1 VETSKPQSGAP
12 WPHAVSLVLAADTPQ
27 QRDWSV
33 SVAIGIARKLA
44 GQRKVVLVDA
54 AVSGPSVTEKL
65 AVDQAGGIVDVLFR
79 GASFATVAQRPT
91 SETFFFLPLGP
102 DAPPPEVLFQH
113 PRWIKI
119 AERLADAAAHLLVCV
134 SETDWFASGPISG
147 FEACIILN
155 GSGRSIELPRKAH
168 RFAEFLAP
176 PAIRETTTSIE
187 SNDEAGEAA
196 PAGDT
201 LEPAASKIVE
211 TPGPERESVGSAAGR
226 SIPPLPTAPP
236 ADLTP
241 GVLGVSQS
249 KHGRSASIREKWAR
263 RRSGMTVPQLG
274 PLGRRIAGGAVLVI
288 AVVVVAV
295 VWTAFDTGGG
305 PEEINVFQAAA
316 ETTAVADRVAPPPR
330 EEKPTGGRPVG
341 TRLPYSVAIASY
353 SSFED
358 ALARQKKLTRND
370 LPVYV
375 APTPVRG
382 VVYYRVFAG
391 LVAERSEAEALM
403 ARLVRDGV
411 KDTVSSW
418 DVRQAQY
425 AFSFGSFAS
434 AREAKEQVEA
444 LLNQGIQAY
453 TVPVQAGAGAGEVVY
468 HVYAGGYETREAAE
482 PLREQ
487 IEAAGLSAELIE
499 RVGLLER

>member
-1 VETSKPQSGAP
+1 
-12 WPHAVSLVLAADTPQ
+12 
-27 QRDWSV
+27 
-33 SVAIGIARKLA
+33 
-44 GQRKVVLVDA
+44 
-54 AVSGPSVTEKL
+54 
-65 AVDQAGGIVDVLFR
+65 
-79 GASFATVAQRPT
+79 
-91 SETFFFLPLGP
+91 
-102 DAPPPEVLFQH
+102 
-113 PRWIKI
+113 
-119 AERLADAAAHLLVCV
+119 
-134 SETDWFASGPISG
+134 
-147 FEACIILN
+147 
-155 GSGRSIELPRKAH
+155 
-168 RFAEFLAP
+168 
-176 PAIRETTTSIE
+176 
-187 SNDEAGEAA
+187 
-196 PAGDT
+196 
-201 LEPAASKIVE
+201 
-211 TPGPERESVGSAAGR
+211 
-226 SIPPLPTAPP
+226 
-236 ADLTP
+236 
-241 GVLGVSQS
+241 
-249 KHGRSASIREKWAR
+249 
-263 RRSGMTVPQLG
+263 
-274 PLGRRIAGGAVLVI
+274 
-288 AVVVVAV
+288 
-295 VWTAFDTGGG
+295 
-305 PEEINVFQAAA
+305 
-316 ETTAVADRVAPPPR
+316 
-330 EEKPTGGRPVG
+330 VG

-434 AREAKEQVEA
+434 VREAKEQVEA